1 MSEENS
7 EEEVFIEN
15 DPQDLLRGNV
25 MNSELQTLQL
35 KKLPTMAKDELAH
48 QKKLRELKHEF
59 LPNPLGK
66 TVEQPSSG
74 TGTQTQA
81 VGNNARLSVSSTP

>member
-15 DPQDLLRGNV
+15 GPQDLLRGNV

-35 KKLPTMAKDELAH
+35 KKLARMAKDELAH
-48 QKKLRELKHEF
+48 QKKLIELKHEF

-66 TVEQPSSG
+66 TVEQPSPG
-74 TGTQTQA
+74 TGTQTQTI
-81 VGNNARLSVSSTP
+81 GNNARLSVSSTP

>member
-7 EEEVFIEN
+7 EEELFIEN
-15 DPQDLLRGNV
+15 GPQDLLRGNE

-35 KKLPTMAKDELAH
+35 KKLARMAKDELTH
-48 QKKLRELKHEF
+48 QKKIMELKHEF

-81 VGNNARLSVSSTP
+81 VDNNARRSISSTL